1 MKLPVTVEIQNL
13 KATVLRTPTHLWIHM
28 NGQTRSVEIQNK
40 RTGKQQQQEADP
52 TRVRAPMPGKIIKVM
67 CGAGDKVVPGQT
79 LIVMEAMKMEYSLKS
94 SIVGTVST
102 RPCTAGQQVAL
113 GDLLVQLKEINE

>member
-1 MKLPVTVEIQNL
+1 MKLPVTVENQSL
-13 KATVLRTPTHLWIHM
+13 KATVLRTPTHLWIHV

-40 RTGKQQQQEADP
+40 RAGKQQQQEADP
-52 TRVRAPMPGKIIKVM
+52 SRIRAPMPGKIIKVM

-94 SIVGTVST
+94 SIVGKVAT
-102 RPCTAGQQVAL
+102 RPCTAGQQVSL
-113 GDLLVQLKEINE
+113 GDLLVQLKDINE

>member
-1 MKLPVTVEIQNL
+1 MKTPVTVEHQSL
-13 KATVLRTPTHLWIHM
+13 KATVLRTPTHLWIHI
-28 NGQTRSVEIQNK
+28 NGQTRSVEVQNK
-40 RTGKQQQQEADP
+40 RTGKQQQKEVDP
-52 TRVRAPMPGKIIKVM
+52 SRIRAPMPGKIIKVM

-94 SIVGTVST
+94 SMVGEVAA

-113 GDLLVQLKEINE
+113 GDLLVQLKETNE